1 MGIEIQ
7 QLSKTFETYTAL
19 HPFDLTITDG
29 ELTVL
34 LGPSG
39 SGKTTLLRAIGGLEY
54 PDGGR
59 ILING
64 VDVTS
69 LPPGQRKIG
78 FVFQNYALFK
88 HMTVFE
94 NIAFGL
100 QVKERKLR
108 PGKQEIKEKVL
119 RLINKVQL
127 DGLENRYPSQLSG
140 GQCQRVAL
148 ARALAIEPKVL
159 LLDEPF
165 AALDTKVRH
174 ELRRW
179 LRELHKDLHL
189 TTILVTHDQEEAM
202 EIADQI
208 IIMNEGAIEQTG
220 SPLEVY
226 HEPANP
232 FVFRFLGRTN
242 VIHKPVKNKKELQD
256 QHAFVRSHDIV
267 IEKERSE
274 AACLEAII
282 RQTRSIGSY
291 IRAELTRLDNL
302 ELIEAEISHEQ
313 FQSLDL
319 RLNERVFVSFKK
331 VKYFS

>member
-1 MGIEIQ
+1 MGIEIK
-7 QLSKTFETYTAL
+7 QLSKTFNTQRAL
-19 HPFDLTITDG
+19 YPLDLTIPDG

-39 SGKTTLLRAIGGLEY
+39 SGKTTLLRAIGGLEL
-54 PDGGR
+54 PEGGT

-64 VDVTS
+64 VDVTYLS
-69 LPPGQRKIG
+69 PGERGIG
-78 FVFQNYALFK
+78 FVFQNYALFQ

-100 QVKERKLR
+100 KIKKRKYR
-108 PGKQEIKEKVL
+108 PSKNEIKNRVL
-119 RLINKVQL
+119 NLIKIVQL
-127 DGLENRYPSQLSG
+127 EGYEDRFPSQLSG

-179 LRELHKDLHL
+179 IRKLHQELNL

-202 EIADQI
+202 EIADKI
-208 IIMNEGAIEQTG
+208 IIMNEGKVQQIGT
-220 SPLEVY
+220 PLEVY
-226 HEPANP
+226 QEPANP

-242 VIHKPVKNKKELQD
+242 IIDKLEKK
-256 QHAFVRSHDIV
+256 AFVRSHDIELHK
-267 IEKERSE
+267 EKSDT
-274 AACLEAII
+274 ACLEAII
-282 RQTRSIGSY
+282 QQTRTIGAM
-291 IRAELTRLDNL
+291 IRAELKRADIP
-302 ELIEAEISHEQ
+302 EFIEAEFSYDYFH
-313 FQSLDL
+313 SLNL
-319 RLNERVFVSFKK
+319 RPNDRVFVSFKK
-331 VKYFS
+331 VKYF